1 MTLHLSSIII
11 QTARNL
17 KHTWG
22 TQIMTLITVSLS
34 VLIFS
39 FFSLIF
45 LNLKQ
50 AGAQLGENI
59 RLIIYLDHEIPLA
72 VQPQYIKK
80 IQSFN
85 KVEKI
90 VFKSRDAALAHLSKQ
105 LGQDSDVLA
114 DLNSDFLPPSI
125 EVYPAK
131 DLESLSRIK
140 QFSDFL
146 TTLPGA
152 QKVQYGREWIERL
165 GYFTQL
171 IKLIVLLSGGLLVL
185 TATFMVSSTIRLTV
199 VSRNN
204 ELEILRILG
213 ASKSYIQLPLII
225 EGFLQGILG
234 SAIGLLCMHF
244 LFSYV
249 KSRFA
254 GPGLLSIIHFSF
266 LPTPI
271 TAAILLISIFLCTF
285 GSIISIRKFLNL

>member
-1 MTLHLSSIII
+1 
-11 QTARNL
+11 
-17 KHTWG
+17 
-22 TQIMTLITVSLS
+22 MTLITVSLS